1 MQTRTSHS
9 HVTFRQAFRLPGMD
23 ASAPAGIYKVALEEE
38 RLDTLTAQVWRQTA
52 VILQITT
59 AGITEH
65 VSVDPEAL
73 RDALLRDPLLNDPLL
88 GDPLPGEEGE
98 PAAAPQR
105 TRPVLGM
112 RRR

>member
-38 RLDTLTAQVWRQTA
+38 RLDTLTVQAWRQTA
-52 VILQITT
+52 AILQITT
-59 AGITEH
+59 AGVTEH
-65 VSVDPEAL
+65 VSVDPQAL
-73 RDALLRDPLLNDPLL
+73 HGALQLD
-88 GDPLPGEEGE
+88 GDDD
-98 PAAAPQR
+98 AAPQR
-105 TRPVLGM
+105 TRPILGM